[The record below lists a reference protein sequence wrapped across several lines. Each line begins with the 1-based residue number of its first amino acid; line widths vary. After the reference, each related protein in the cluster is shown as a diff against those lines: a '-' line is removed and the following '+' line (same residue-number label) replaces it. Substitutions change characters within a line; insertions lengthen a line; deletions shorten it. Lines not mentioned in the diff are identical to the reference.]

1 MSVTVGFAT
10 IDPNTGNGNQVV
22 KVTGTPN
29 TGRSARTVTATVQT
43 TGVGTPVQKTL
54 TINQAGATEFV
65 TIDETASIPKE
76 GGAIT
81 INGTTNSTKLTFTL
95 ADSQTLT
102 LTLPETYKANS
113 ADTTNGTEIAGD
125 PGNSASFAFSITFA
139 DIPANTTVNDL
150 TNTLTVS
157 AAGGQSD
164 TCAITQTAGDP
175 TLSIDPETIE
185 LDVNGTEQQ
194 FDVASNTTW
203 EIVQAMAARLK
214 KVFKK

>member
-95 ADSQTLT
+95 ADSQSLT

-113 ADTTNGTEIAGD
+113 ADTTNGAEIAED
-125 PGNSASFAFSITFA
+125 PGNSASFAFNITFA
-139 DIPANTTVNDL
+139 DIPANTTVGDL
-150 TNTLTVS
+150 TNTLTVT

>member
-43 TGVGTPVQKTL
+43 TGVGTPVQKAL

-65 TIDETASIPKE
+65 TIDETATVPKE

-95 ADSQTLT
+95 AESQTLT

-125 PGNSASFAFSITFA
+125 PGNSASFAFTITFT
-139 DIPANTTVNDL
+139 DIPANATVGDL
-150 TNTLTVS
+150 TTTLTVA

-175 TLSIDPETIE
+175 TLTIDPETIE

-194 FDVASNTTW
+194 FDITSNTTW

>member
-95 ADSQTLT
+95 ADSQSLT

-113 ADTTNGTEIAGD
+113 ADTTNGAEIAED
-125 PGNSASFAFSITFA
+125 PGNSASFAFNITFA
-139 DIPANTTVNDL
+139 DIPANTTVGDL
-150 TNTLTVS
+150 TNTLTVT

-175 TLSIDPETIE
+175 TLSIDPETIK

-194 FDVASNTTW
+194 FDVTSNTTW

>member
-95 ADSQTLT
+95 AEGQTLT

-113 ADTTNGTEIAGD
+113 VDTTNGTEIAED
-125 PGNSASFAFSITFA
+125 PGNSASFAFNITFA
-139 DIPANTTVNDL
+139 DIPANTTVGDL
-150 TNTLTVS
+150 TNTLTVT

-185 LDVNGTEQQ
+185 LDVDGTEQQ
-194 FDVASNTTW
+194 FDVTSNTTW

>member
-95 ADSQTLT
+95 ADSQSLT

-113 ADTTNGTEIAGD
+113 ADTTNGAEIAED
-125 PGNSASFAFSITFA
+125 PGNSASFAFNITFA
-139 DIPANTTVNDL
+139 DIPANTTVGDL
-150 TNTLTVS
+150 TNTLTVT

-194 FDVASNTTW
+194 FDVTSNTTW

>member
-43 TGVGTPVQKTL
+43 TGAGSPVQKTL

-65 TIDETASIPKE
+65 TIDETATVPKE
-76 GGAIT
+76 GGTIT

-95 ADSQTLT
+95 ADSQSLT
-102 LTLPETYKANS
+102 LTLPGTYRANS
-113 ADTTNGTEIAGD
+113 EDTANGAEITGD
-125 PGNSASFAFSITFA
+125 PGNSASFAFSITFT
-139 DIPANTTVNDL
+139 DIPANATVGDL
-150 TNTLTVS
+150 TTTLTVA

-175 TLSIDPETIE
+175 TLTIDPETIE

-194 FDVASNTTW
+194 FDITSNTTW